1 MINNNEFIKF
11 NEAEQNAW
19 VDMVEK
25 YSTIIKDLEKKVKEK
40 NTIINNYQEYQ
51 LQQIKENE
59 LKQQR
64 LEKIKYSA
72 IGSITSGIIYMIIEF
87 IRG

>member
-1 MINNNEFIKF
+1 MINNNEFINF